1 MEQGGV
7 SECLFSGADG
17 PRGRKNSWQL
27 PYTDISI
34 ERPGWTFLL
43 ILAGTATTIGLSLPV
58 GYNIGVVNTPAEII
72 KEFCRNIITERF
84 GNEPSTY
91 QLELIWSSIVSIFL
105 VGAAIGSLGGSVL
118 ADKIG
123 RKGVLAVC
131 SGLAALSALV
141 FFISRPVMSIELL
154 FIGRLLVGFSSG
166 LTTTVVPMYLTEL
179 APIHLRGSTGVLC
192 PLGVTIGV
200 LMGQIMSMHDILGNN
215 DYWPYCLAAYV
226 IPVIICSFTLPILP
240 ESPKYLFVIK
250 RDQQRAVQQLNRLRN
265 SKQSAVNLEIL
276 ELKKEQ
282 QDNEKNT
289 RVGWSIGKVLVDR
302 SLLLPLLLVCSL
314 QAGQQLSGI
323 NAVFYYSNAIFK
335 KAGLSDRASELGTIG
350 SGLCNNFMAFLSVWT
365 MSRFNRRFCIQ
376 VSTITS
382 AIFLIILGFA
392 IKYIDSYSWVP
403 YLSIIGVQGYVLCYG
418 FGLGPIPY
426 FIGSELFEVGPRPS
440 AMALG
445 SMSSWGGNFI
455 VGLTFPL
462 MQTYLG
468 AASFFIFALVALGLF
483 LFTRFYLPETR
494 GKDIT
499 EVVELCNQGLSSQ
512 PLQRNVPENQRMN
525 TSGNV

>member
-1 MEQGGV
+1 MQDISIERPGWTFLLILAGTATTIGLSLPVGYNIGV
-7 SECLFSGADG
+7 LNTPAM
-17 PRGRKNSWQL
+17 
-27 PYTDISI
+27 DISI

-58 GYNIGVVNTPAEII
+58 GYNIGVVNTPAQVI
-72 KEFCRNIITERF
+72 KEFCRNIITEKF
-84 GNEPSTY
+84 GNTPSII

-131 SGLAALSALV
+131 SGLAALSAVL

-200 LMGQIMSMHDILGNN
+200 LLGQIMSMHDILGNS
-215 DYWPYCLAAYV
+215 DYWPHCLAAYV
-226 IPVIICSFTLPILP
+226 IPVIICAFALPLLP

-250 RDQQRAVQQLNRLRN
+250 KDQHKAFQQLNRLRN
-265 SKQSAVNLEIL
+265 SKQAAVNLEIL
-276 ELKKEQ
+276 KLKKEQ

-323 NAVFYYSNAIFK
+323 NAVFYYSTAIFK
-335 KAGLSDRASELGTIG
+335 AAGLSDRASELGTIG
-350 SGLCNNFMAFLSVWT
+350 SGLCNNFMAILS
-365 MSRFNRRFCIQ
+365 
-376 VSTITS
+376 
-382 AIFLIILGFA
+382 
-392 IKYIDSYSWVP
+392 DSYAWVP
-403 YLSIIGVQGYVLCYG
+403 YLSIIGVQGYILCYG

-426 FIGSELFEVGPRPS
+426 FIGSELFEVGPRSS

-445 SMSSWGGNFI
+445 SMFSWGANLI
-455 VGLTFPL
+455 VSLTFPL
-462 MQTYLG
+462 MQMYLG
-468 AASFFIFALVALGLF
+468 TASFFIFALVAFGLF
-483 LFTRFYLPETR
+483 VFTRFYLPETR

-499 EVVELCNQGLSSQ
+499 EVVELCNKGLSSK
-512 PLQRNVPENQRMN
+512 PLRRNVPENQRIN
-525 TSGNV
+525 TSENVGYVLQKSYTSRLTLTTKCT

>member
-1 MEQGGV
+1 MVVQ
-7 SECLFSGADG
+7 
-17 PRGRKNSWQL
+17 
-27 PYTDISI
+27 DISI

-323 NAVFYYSNAIFK
+323 NAVRMTQIIICNCTRTILLMRPISW
-335 KAGLSDRASELGTIG
+335 KAAEMIATPEIVALALERALRTLLRSITRDESLS
-350 SGLCNNFMAFLSVWT
+350 
-365 MSRFNRRFCIQ
+365 
-376 VSTITS
+376 
-382 AIFLIILGFA
+382 
-392 IKYIDSYSWVP
+392 DSYSWVP

-445 SMSSWGGNFI
+445 SMSSWGSNFI